1 MHHNSIIVAL
11 TNDEKKPYR
20 EFNYKK
26 LHDKCKTSEV
36 ILPFDTDYQILV
48 KNENSSRILLHIDVD
63 GTIISGDGL
72 VVNGKSQTHIER
84 FLDIA
89 KKLHFTKKT
98 NEKVAD
104 PSNEENGFL
113 TIKVVKEKYVPY
125 TFVKVPDVV
134 WHYPDPS
141 YYDLQP
147 RWLVDP
153 MYGSGNPPTHTYG
166 LKASDVPN
174 GGYCTTSRSLSGITS
189 MNASLSTNT
198 GSGIGSASAN
208 CFHSSIVPCSANLSS
223 DKLDVG
229 ATVEGG
235 KSDQS
240 FVTTSW
246 AGDEVGSDY
255 IFRFKMLGKEVKLN
269 PQEEKDLME
278 YKRLKAKFEGI

>member
-26 LHDKCKTSEV
+26 LTDKCKTSEV
-36 ILPFDTDYQILV
+36 ILPFDTDYQILI
-48 KNENSSRILLHIDVD
+48 KNENSSRIKLHIDVD
-63 GTIISGDGL
+63 GTIITSDGL
-72 VVNGKSQTHIER
+72 VINSNAQSYIER
-84 FLDIA
+84 FLDVA

-113 TIKVVKEKYVPY
+113 TIKVVKEKYVHQPY
-125 TFVKVPDVV
+125 VITTTNYPVWPNPD
-134 WHYPDPS
+134 

-147 RWLVDP
+147 KWLV
-153 MYGSGNPPTHTYG
+153 PPTHTYG
-166 LKASDVPN
+166 LKASDVPIN
-174 GGYCTTSRSLSGITS
+174 GGYCTTSRSLSGISS
-189 MNASLSTNT
+189 MNASLSSNT
-198 GSGIGSASAN
+198 GGGVGSASAN

-223 DKLDVG
+223 GKLDVG
-229 ATVEGG
+229 ATVEGE

-240 FVTTSW
+240 FTTTTW

-255 IFRFKMLGKEVKLN
+255 IFRFKMLGKEVKLS

-278 YKRLKAKFEGI
+278 YKRLKAKFEGV